1 MPEPLQ
7 DSTKQS
13 PYEKIL
19 QNCLSGELRVVNTG
33 LPRSQ
38 KRLSDLLEERYPH
51 VICNDGGTHS
61 FKKSELEYL
70 AGLLDSDEQK
80 ALPLPML
87 IEVGA
92 NQAEAAVICEGKIEE
107 KVTSKALNMPVT
119 CEERRIRI
127 YKPQLALLR
136 KKLKTTTVYVFSP
149 KILTEPARPPHDSS
163 ISTPWDKQSVPSKP
177 EAIDKH

>member
-1 MPEPLQ
+1 MPEPLEYA
-7 DSTKQS
+7 TKPS

-19 QNCLSGELRVVNTG
+19 QHCLRGELRVVNTG

-38 KRLSDLLEERYPH
+38 KWLSDLLEERYPH
-51 VICNDGGTHS
+51 VICNDSSTHL

-70 AGLLDSDEQK
+70 ASLLDTDEQK

-87 IEVGA
+87 IELGA

-107 KVTSKALNMPVT
+107 KVASKTLNMPVT
-119 CEERRIRI
+119 CKERRIRI
-127 YKPQLALLR
+127 HKPQLALLR

-149 KILTEPARPPHDSS
+149 KIVTETARPRYNPL
-163 ISTPWDKQSVPSKP
+163 ISTPLDK
-177 EAIDKH
+177 